1 MSKDIQADLK
11 KILAL
16 LSRNRRFQSLFLL
29 LLRNQQFI
37 NSDALSSELHLSVR
51 TVKKD
56 IKLLKEKLEPYGI
69 QIFSRPCYGY
79 KLLIQFEELHMQL
92 KQYFQISQPIT
103 INNKFESRV
112 NAILRRLMVS
122 QVALRVEDFQSE
134 LYLSFTSALTKEF
147 SQVKTLLG
155 KYGLILE
162 SKPHYGM
169 KIVGETYRKIMLTV
183 RLYKYFT
190 QLEHPF
196 GIKEF
201 EQRFTCSITDRVRE
215 TLAKSII
222 HFNVVFSDI
231 YAERFII
238 YLRYF
243 YNQQPELS
251 LPYLNFN
258 YQQTNEYRFVI
269 KLLEQLSELDT
280 RFNFNP
286 EVIQFLTYIAISST
300 DLYRFKD
307 CNSDNY
313 PMLLDKAWEI
323 HHFIFTKFT
332 DYLNLEEI
340 HDDTCHK
347 DLLKMLIPIVIKI
360 MLGVSDDVDLGLFN
374 QTELHRN
381 PILSHTV
388 EKLVA
393 EIEKNYGYS
402 LSIREQYFIF
412 DIFSGMINRIELERK
427 PLRLALIALNG
438 RLSTQQLKRNIK
450 RYFSD
455 YILKIETKVLYE
467 LAIMEEKP
475 YDYYLCNEYGKN
487 MTIPYEPIYFAD
499 SSLTENEYATSLNEV
514 FYHAYQY
521 DEVLPK
527 IKSIE
532 IEEQY
537 RLNEFNVE
545 QEYLNYE
552 QCILE
557 NKQDKIKLFYQLNS
571 VVEKFE
577 IYYFK
582 NKEDFTLYGYTKFI
596 VIGLNV
602 IKQPQKLKMIL
613 NIINNI
619 AHSNCNILPLCL
631 SEKKSYKFFFTT
643 KI

>member
-1 MSKDIQADLK
+1 MSQDIQADLK

-29 LLRNQQFI
+29 LLRSEQFI
-37 NSDALSSELHLSVR
+37 NSDALSTELQLSVR
-51 TVKKD
+51 TVKKE

-69 QIFSRPCYGY
+69 QIFSRPFYGY
-79 KLLIQFEELHMQL
+79 KLLIQFEELHTQL
-92 KQYFQISQPIT
+92 KQYFQISQPMT
-103 INNKFESRV
+103 VNNKFESRV
-112 NAILRRLMVS
+112 NAILRRLLVS
-122 QVALRVEDFQSE
+122 QRALKVEDFQSE

-147 SQVKTLLG
+147 SQVKALLG

-162 SKPHYGM
+162 AKPYHGM
-169 KIVGETYRKIMLTV
+169 NIVGESYRKIMLTV

-201 EQRFTCSITDRVRE
+201 EQCFACPMTEKIRE
-215 TLAKSII
+215 RLAKTII
-222 HFNVVFSDI
+222 HFNLVFSDI

-243 YNQQPELS
+243 YNQQPELL
-251 LPYLNFN
+251 LPKLNFN
-258 YQQTNEYRFVI
+258 YQQTNEYQFVI
-269 KLLEQLSELDT
+269 KLLEQLREQDS
-280 RFNFNP
+280 RFEFNP
-286 EVIQFLTYIAISST
+286 EVIRFLTYIAIAST

-313 PMLLDKAWEI
+313 PLLLDKAWEI
-323 HHFIFTKFT
+323 HRFIFTQFSA
-332 DYLNLEEI
+332 YLNLSEI
-340 HDDTCHK
+340 HDDTCRK
-347 DLLKMLIPIVIKI
+347 DLLKMLIPIAMKM
-360 MLGVSDDVDLGLFN
+360 MLSISDDVDLGLFN

-381 PILSHTV
+381 PILAHTV
-388 EKLVA
+388 EKLVDD
-393 EIEKNYGYS
+393 IEKNYGYS

-412 DIFSGMINRIELERK
+412 DIFSGMVNRIELERK
-427 PLRLALIALNG
+427 PLRLAIIALNG

-467 LAIMEEKP
+467 LAIMEDKP

-487 MTIPYEPIYFAD
+487 MAIPYKPIYFAD
-499 SSLTENEYATSLNEV
+499 SSLNENEYATSLNEV

-521 DEVLPK
+521 DEVLPS

-532 IEEQY
+532 IEAQY
-537 RLNEFNVE
+537 RLNEFHLE

-552 QCILE
+552 QIILE
-557 NKQDKIKLFYQLNS
+557 NKQDKIKLFYQLNAS
-571 VVEKFE
+571 VEKFE

-582 NKEDFTLYGYTKFI
+582 NKEDFTLYG
-596 VIGLNV
+596 
-602 IKQPQKLKMIL
+602 
-613 NIINNI
+613 
-619 AHSNCNILPLCL
+619 L
-631 SEKKSYKFFFTT
+631 SL
-643 KI
+643 IHI